1 MWFLA
6 VRHILFCA
14 FESLFELHQE
24 INEETAEKKMSGGDS
39 DITAYSEFLSDKRNT
54 DMTFGIC
61 SVGEKQKNCHRINSL
76 YTAVYIQKNG
86 T

>member
-1 MWFLA
+1 MCSLIPVFMWFLA

-39 DITAYSEFLSDKRNT
+39 DISD
-54 DMTFGIC
+54 
-61 SVGEKQKNCHRINSL
+61 
-76 YTAVYIQKNG
+76 
-86 T
+86 